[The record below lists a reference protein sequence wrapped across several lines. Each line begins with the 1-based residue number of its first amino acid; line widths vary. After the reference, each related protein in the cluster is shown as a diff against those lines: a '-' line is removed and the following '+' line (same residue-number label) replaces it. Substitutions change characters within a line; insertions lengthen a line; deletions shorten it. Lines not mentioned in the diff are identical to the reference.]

1 MKTWFFC
8 LLACLISPAHAQAT
22 DDVPDAIAKERLVLS
37 AKRSAVLA
45 EFETRSQ
52 ACWQKFA
59 VNTCL
64 MQARRIRRADM
75 EPIRQAE
82 LALNEQERQWR
93 TQQRN
98 ERLQNKQGEG
108 AAKP

>member
-1 MKTWFFC
+1 MKKGIF
-8 LLACLISPAHAQAT
+8 LLMCWAAAAGAEAPQ
-22 DDVPDAIAKERLVLS
+22 DVPARIDQERAVLS
-37 AKRSAVLA
+37 AQRQVILDAFEERS
-45 EFETRSQ
+45 R
-52 ACWQKFA
+52 ACWQKFM
-59 VNTCL
+59 VNNCIIA
-64 MQARRIRRADM
+64 ARRIRRTDI

-108 AAKP
+108 ALKP

>member
-1 MKTWFFC
+1 MKTWFFGLLTC
-8 LLACLISPAHAQAT
+8 LSLLAHAQAT
-22 DDVPDAIAKERLVLS
+22 NDVPDAIAKERAVLS
-37 AKRSAVLA
+37 ARRDAVLA

-52 ACWQKFA
+52 VCWQKFA
-59 VNTCL
+59 VNHCL

-75 EPIRQAE
+75 QPIRQAE